1 MITGLTVSE
10 PGLCRVAAAPDPGR
24 QHLGYPPGGP
34 MDRFGMG
41 VGNVMLEQDRVA
53 AALEV
58 IHTREIVFTQPL
70 AFVLTGARRVH
81 PRLHRAPAGDAVEVQ
96 HAVVTS
102 AVAGDRLVLGP
113 PMRGLRTYVCVRL
126 DAPPELLGR
135 ERPPFKTICRTADAD
150 GAIRITPGPE
160 YQTLSDTNALVQ
172 TTWKVTRD
180 LSDVGVRLSP
190 LEGHSNRALGAQPA
204 EITSGPVADGTIQL
218 TSGGPLVLMRQ
229 RPTLGGYPRVATV
242 IDVDLDRLA
251 QYTPGQALRFKL
263 VSTENARAWYQQ
275 REQDLTDFAASQAR

>member
-1 MITGLTVSE
+1 MIPGLTVSE

-34 MDRFGMG
+34 ADRLGMW
-41 VGNVMLEQDRVA
+41 VGNAMLEQDRA
-53 AALEV
+53 APALEV

-70 AFVLTGARRVH
+70 AFVLTGARRVQ
-81 PRLHRAPAGDAVEVQ
+81 PRLHRAPEGDPAEVQ

-102 AVAGDRLVLGP
+102 AVAGDRLVLGT

-126 DAPPELLGR
+126 DAPEAIVGR

-150 GAIRITPGPE
+150 GAIRVTPGPE
-160 YQTLSDTNALVQ
+160 YPTLSDAKALVQ

-190 LEGHSNRALGAQPA
+190 LDGHSARALAAEPA

-218 TSGGPLVLMRQ
+218 TPAGPLALLRQ

-251 QYTPGQALRFKL
+251 QYTPG
-263 VSTENARAWYQQ
+263 
-275 REQDLTDFAASQAR
+275 